1 MRRIAILLAAVPMA
15 ACNQGIDLSNAS
27 IEQVVEASKTAET
40 PEPGMWQTTTTLA
53 AMDLGPVAAGNP
65 QAAAMMKEQIGKTQT
80 VNACVT
86 PDKAQSPVLA
96 GIEQLK
102 NSGCRFDT
110 FKLGGGSL
118 DATMACAR
126 PGGRMT
132 VSQKGSYS
140 STSYDLQS
148 TVAQGETGKPGTSMT
163 VHVVGKRTGT
173 CEAGTPKTS

>member
-1 MRRIAILLAAVPMA
+1 MRRIAILLAALPLA
-15 ACNQGIDLSNAS
+15 ACNQGIDLTNAS
-27 IEQVVEASKTAET
+27 IEQVVDASKNAET

-53 AMDLGPVAAGNP
+53 AMDLGPIAAGNP
-65 QAAAMMKEQIGKTQT
+65 QAAAMMKQQIGKTQT
-80 VNACVT
+80 ISACLT

-110 FKLGGGSL
+110 FKLGGGTL
-118 DATMACAR
+118 DATMACQR

-132 VSQKGSYS
+132 VSQKGTYS
-140 STSYDLQS
+140 STAYDLQS
-148 TVAQGETGKPGTSMT
+148 TVAQGDAGKPATSMT
-163 VHVVGKRTGT
+163 VHVVAKRTGA